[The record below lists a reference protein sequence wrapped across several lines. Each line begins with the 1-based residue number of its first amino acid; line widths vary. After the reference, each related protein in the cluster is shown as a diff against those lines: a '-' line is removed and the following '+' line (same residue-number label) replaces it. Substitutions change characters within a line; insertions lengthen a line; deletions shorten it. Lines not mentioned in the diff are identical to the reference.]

1 MCVLTI
7 ELQGEREREFCSP
20 ALVIEVMRFRV
31 RLRISGIR
39 LKSSLVASEF
49 HTGNGNFGGT
59 SGERYRFFAVVEDR
73 KSNDSCNYADKRC

>member
-1 MCVLTI
+1 MSVCAHYI
-7 ELQGEREREFCSP
+7 AAEREREFCSP

-39 LKSSLVASEF
+39 LKSSVVASEF